1 MLYEYPVSIAN
12 VVIER
17 DYEGEPAVFSIL
29 MKDPAALSLPALIR
43 VLERASIRPI
53 NEIKEFRRALW
64 IAALP
69 LPLRRLLWWI
79 GLNIARL
86 RPKFFG
92 TFAFSTYSALE
103 AESLHPL
110 APLTTLLNY
119 GVIDSNGDV
128 NVRIIYDHRV
138 MDGAT
143 VARAL
148 KRLEEI
154 LNTSILDE
162 IRSLPKNEPSASGLP
177 TSVEMLR

>member
-1 MLYEYPVSIAN
+1 
-12 VVIER
+12 
-17 DYEGEPAVFSIL
+17 
-29 MKDPAALSLPALIR
+29 
-43 VLERASIRPI
+43 
-53 NEIKEFRRALW
+53 
-64 IAALP
+64 
-69 LPLRRLLWWI
+69 LWWI
-79 GLNIARL
+79 GLNIGRL

-92 TFAFSTYSALE
+92 TFAFSVYSALE

-162 IRSLPKNEPSASGLP
+162 IRSLPKNEPSASVLK
-177 TSVEMLR
+177 L